1 MVRTSQSTR
10 PASRRRRFGKIE
22 RKVGANGQI
31 SYDASYIP
39 PVEARSQDPHLPAR
53 IHKRFDEVDLG
64 GSMAQRGKAVD

>member
-1 MVRTSQSTR
+1 LELIIIARTSQSTR

-39 PVEARSQDPHLPAR
+39 PVEARSQYPHLPAR
-53 IHKRFDEVDLG
+53 IHKRFDKGYET
-64 GSMAQRGKAVD
+64 